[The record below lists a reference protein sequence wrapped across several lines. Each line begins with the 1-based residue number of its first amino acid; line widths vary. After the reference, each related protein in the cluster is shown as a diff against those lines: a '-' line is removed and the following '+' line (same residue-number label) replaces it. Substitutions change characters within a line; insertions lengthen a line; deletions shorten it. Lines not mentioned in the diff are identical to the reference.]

1 MKTRS
6 PYLTF
11 NMKNEMDI
19 IYKFYLAQIQASTS
33 LNMKLTKKQTLS
45 VLIDSYLNAEGV
57 DLTPKELTDTPQ
69 VEDTKPDVTENNTNN
84 SGYISPYG

>member
-11 NMKNEMDI
+11 NMQDQMELLD
-19 IYKFYLAQIQASTS
+19 KFDLAQIQASAN

-45 VLIDSYLNAEGV
+45 VLVDSYLDVEGV
-57 DLTPKELTDTPQ
+57 DLTPNELIDTPP
-69 VEDTKPDVTENNTNN
+69 VEDKSDVTENNTNN

>member
-11 NMKNEMDI
+11 NMQDQMDI
-19 IYKFYLAQIQASTS
+19 LDKFDLAQIQASAK

-45 VLIDSYLNAEGV
+45 VLLDSYLEGV
-57 DLTPKELTDTPQ
+57 PLAPKELIDTPP
-69 VEDTKPDVTENNTNN
+69 VEEKPDVTENNTNN

>member
-11 NMKNEMDI
+11 NMQDQMEILD
-19 IYKFYLAQIQASTS
+19 KFDLAQIQASAN

-45 VLIDSYLNAEGV
+45 VLLDSYLEGV
-57 DLTPKELTDTPQ
+57 PLAPKELIDTPP
-69 VEDTKPDVTENNTNN
+69 VEDKPDVTENNTNH